1 MSRYATAECFVM
13 FLTQHSIDKE
23 WHSRA
28 VVEEKF
34 YIFKDENKVKKTS
47 FSSFYQYLIDAKFV
61 TVKRSASGDFIRV
74 LYHQPSK
81 KNEESKAKTK
91 KNETEKRRFVQYINN
106 KDNRKKMIKGPDDI
120 DVICSNQGCTESNT
134 DAGTYACKLFEG
146 ETSQN
151 YQMIVRNK
159 GNFSVV
165 LKKCFLLSDRT
176 VISLSDTIGCCNLK
190 ADIEVQIPKDGEYPI
205 EVTCSSA
212 EEMLRFSA
220 DAIFTFERID
230 IKRSKF
236 SMLRHLTCSRHNVLM
251 EELAPQSKFER
262 PRRGFRV
269 EDLTNFTYK
278 GTQLTLAGNKL
289 ERTLKLGQYKVP
301 DQLRSALRRKVLLR
315 KEDNV
320 VNEQSGQNGD
330 NDSDES
336 MRQTLHSKLTPENYR
351 RKFSILLYLEE
362 MQQTVDRRIYNMTNV
377 SITKTKGGNN
387 FRLKV
392 PGLLERRPSVV
403 VGDSILVKILGP
415 NEKFCDLDANGQPI
429 SYQGYVH
436 QVEQEEIVLGFH
448 KKFEQKFV
456 NGMSFAVE
464 FQYNRYPMK
473 LQHRAV
479 EQLLNEEQ
487 LNFLFPNYLKSQ
499 FHPLKCPNNLRLY
512 NQKLESNRQ
521 QVQAINSI
529 VFDQSQVPY
538 IIFGPPGTGKT
549 VTVVEAIK
557 QVISHYTGC
566 HVLVC
571 APSNSAADL
580 LIERLREHV
589 DVSKLF
595 RMCAQSRPLVEG
607 PGSTKVIP
615 DSIKDVCNYNQA
627 NHEFFF
633 PSKKELMEYSV
644 LCTTLTTAGRIA
656 SAEFPN
662 NHFDFVFVDEAGYA
676 SEPELLISIAGVLK
690 QGGRL
695 IMAGDPKQL
704 GPVIFSHHAKVLGL
718 SQSLLQRLHDSFEI
732 YGKGEEN
739 SYDTRF
745 ITKLLK
751 NYRNHPDILDEPN
764 RQFYDGE
771 LEACADEMERN
782 CLCGWSEL
790 PQKNF
795 PIIFR
800 AENGVEEREE
810 RSPSYFNRKEAVAVY
825 NYVENL
831 LQARGNGVT
840 PNHIGI
846 ISPYKKQCKKIQQLL
861 RKIKGYEKIKI
872 GSVEEF
878 QGQERRV
885 MLISTVRSETDH
897 LVEDLRQQLGFLANP
912 KRMNVAITRA
922 KALLIVVGNPEVLS
936 HDPTWKSFIDFCWSR
951 GGHTGFHFDP
961 SAERKHDPI
970 SDIISKLEAF
980 GFNYDDGEDDV
991 SAIMSYV
998 EPRIRHE

>member
-1 MSRYATAECFVM
+1 
-13 FLTQHSIDKE
+13 
-23 WHSRA
+23 
-28 VVEEKF
+28 
-34 YIFKDENKVKKTS
+34 
-47 FSSFYQYLIDAKFV
+47 
-61 TVKRSASGDFIRV
+61 
-74 LYHQPSK
+74 
-81 KNEESKAKTK
+81 
-91 KNETEKRRFVQYINN
+91 
-106 KDNRKKMIKGPDDI
+106 
-120 DVICSNQGCTESNT
+120 
-134 DAGTYACKLFEG
+134 
-146 ETSQN
+146 
-151 YQMIVRNK
+151 
-159 GNFSVV
+159 
-165 LKKCFLLSDRT
+165 
-176 VISLSDTIGCCNLK
+176 
-190 ADIEVQIPKDGEYPI
+190 
-205 EVTCSSA
+205 
-212 EEMLRFSA
+212 
-220 DAIFTFERID
+220 
-230 IKRSKF
+230 F
-236 SMLRHLTCSRHNVLM
+236 SMLRHLTCSRQNNLM
-251 EELAPQSKFER
+251 EELAPQSKFEK
-262 PRRGFRV
+262 PRRGFGV
-269 EDLTNFTYK
+269 KDLISFTYE
-278 GTQLTLAGNKL
+278 GTRPTLAGRNKL
-289 ERTLKLGQYKVP
+289 EKTLKLGEYKVP
-301 DQLRSALRRKVLLR
+301 EKLKLVSDIFEQTSYLLTFPML
-315 KEDNV
+315 K
-320 VNEQSGQNGD
+320 SI
-330 NDSDES
+330 
-336 MRQTLHSKLTPENYR
+336 QTLHSKLTPENYR
-351 RKFSILLYLEE
+351 RKFSLLLYLEE
-362 MQQTVDRRIYNMTNV
+362 IQQTVDRKIYNMTNV
-377 SITKTKGGNN
+377 FITKTKGGNN

-403 VGDSILVKILGP
+403 VGDSILVKMLGP
-415 NEKFCDLDANGQPI
+415 NGNGQPV

-456 NGMSFAVE
+456 TGMPFAVE

-479 EQLLNEEQ
+479 EQLLNAEQ
-487 LNFLFPNYLKSQ
+487 LNFLFP
-499 FHPLKCPNNLRLY
+499 PLLSIGVSSSRPSPIQNKKLY
-512 NQKLESNRQ
+512 NQKLESNKQ

-549 VTVVEAIK
+549 VTIVEAIK
-557 QVISHYTGC
+557 QVISHYIEC

-580 LIERLREHV
+580 LTERLREHV
-589 DVSKLF
+589 DVRKLF

-607 PGSTKVIP
+607 PDFTKVIP

-656 SAEFPN
+656 SADFPN

-676 SEPELLISIAGVLK
+676 SEPELLISIAGVLYYCYLNK

-739 SYDTRF
+739 SYDPRF
-745 ITKLLK
+745 ITKLVN

-764 RQFYDGE
+764 HQFYDGE
-771 LEACADEMERN
+771 LKACADELERN

-846 ISPYKKQCKKIQQLL
+846 ISPYRKQCKKIQQLL

-897 LVEDLRQQLGFLANP
+897 LVEDLKQQLGFLANP

-936 HDPTWKSFIDFCWSR
+936 YDPTWKSFIDYCWSH

-961 SAERKHDPI
+961 SAERKYDPI
-970 SDIISKLEAF
+970 SDIIDKLEAF